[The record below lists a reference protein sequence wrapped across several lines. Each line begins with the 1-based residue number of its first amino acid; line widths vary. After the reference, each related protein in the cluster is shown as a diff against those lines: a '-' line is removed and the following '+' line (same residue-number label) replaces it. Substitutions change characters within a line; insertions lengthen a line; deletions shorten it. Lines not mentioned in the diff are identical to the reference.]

1 MTSVKAKLR
10 CRSLRRSCPFQKKN
24 GPAQA
29 LTSQS
34 LIRVTVYEVYEEEN
48 VMRSERETDHSLQ
61 NWRQTSQQ
69 VVFESFQFHE
79 KMKMENG
86 HTVTDMLDPTMD
98 LHWSDYQGAIQDRF
112 ADNAR
117 KFPDRLCVVETPS
130 RTTPQREFT
139 YQQIHEASNV
149 VAHYFLQRGIER
161 GEVIM
166 IYAYRGVDLCV
177 AILAVLKAGATFSVV
192 DPAYDSFTIGTKE
205 NL

>member
-1 MTSVKAKLR
+1 
-10 CRSLRRSCPFQKKN
+10 
-24 GPAQA
+24 
-29 LTSQS
+29 
-34 LIRVTVYEVYEEEN
+34 
-48 VMRSERETDHSLQ
+48 
-61 NWRQTSQQ
+61 
-69 VVFESFQFHE
+69 
-79 KMKMENG
+79 MKMENG

>member
-1 MTSVKAKLR
+1 
-10 CRSLRRSCPFQKKN
+10 
-24 GPAQA
+24 
-29 LTSQS
+29 
-34 LIRVTVYEVYEEEN
+34 
-48 VMRSERETDHSLQ
+48 
-61 NWRQTSQQ
+61 
-69 VVFESFQFHE
+69 
-79 KMKMENG
+79 MENG

>member
-1 MTSVKAKLR
+1 
-10 CRSLRRSCPFQKKN
+10 
-24 GPAQA
+24 
-29 LTSQS
+29 
-34 LIRVTVYEVYEEEN
+34 
-48 VMRSERETDHSLQ
+48 
-61 NWRQTSQQ
+61 
-69 VVFESFQFHE
+69 
-79 KMKMENG
+79 MENG
-86 HTVTDMLDPTMD
+86 HTVTDVLDPTKD

-112 ADNAR
+112 ADNAS

-161 GEVIM
+161 GEVVM

-192 DPAYDSFTIGTKE
+192 DPAYESFTIGTKR